1 VIKVSDREL
10 YLRCCQGDEEAW
22 SYLYGYVLSIARW
35 GRWGL
40 GEAAEDIA
48 QAVLLSLMERGLAM
62 VRSADS
68 FRSFVKRATVNR
80 VLDHFR
86 SAEVRLRHRGRP
98 SDEDDSPGAEPI
110 MRHPDGGPG
119 VEDQVAG
126 RRDLSRWR
134 GLFESLPSYCKSV
147 LHAYMD
153 YRLGLLESYRE
164 IARRVG
170 RPVNTVSVQIK
181 RCLEQLRQVAR
192 RAGIMEPH

>member
-1 VIKVSDREL
+1 MQKVSDREL
-10 YLRCCQGDEEAW
+10 YFRCCQGDEDAW
-22 SYLYGYVLSIARW
+22 RYLYGYVLSIARW
-35 GRWGL
+35 GKWGL
-40 GEAAEDIA
+40 GETAEDIA
-48 QAVLLSLMERGLAM
+48 QTVLVSLMERGLAM

-86 SAEVRLRHRGRP
+86 SGDVRFRYRGRP
-98 SDEDDSPGAEPI
+98 SDEDDSAWAEPL
-110 MRHPDGGPG
+110 RSHPDSGPT
-119 VEDQVAG
+119 VEDRVAG

-134 GLFESLPSYCKSV
+134 GLFDSLPSYCQSV
-147 LHAYMD
+147 LNAYME
-153 YRLGLLESYRE
+153 YRMGLLESYRE

-170 RPVNTVSVQIK
+170 RPLNTVSVQIK